1 MNQPYPRPLD
11 GIRVIEMGSVIAAP
25 FCATLLSDLGAEII
39 KIERPDGGDPFRSM
53 SPRVKDVPLWWGVVS
68 RNKTC
73 VTMDLK
79 SPRDRRRFETL
90 ITSADIFIENNRP
103 GVMDRLG
110 LGWSALSALNP
121 RLLMLSISGY
131 GQTGPYA
138 ARPGF
143 GKIAEAMSGQVA
155 LTGQPEEAPLH
166 VGLSLADTA
175 SGLAG
180 FLGLAISMYLRD
192 TTADGAGAY
201 TDVALYES
209 LLRMMECQFAL
220 ADLTGAPSVRTGSN
234 HPYGWGATDAE
245 SPRMSCHRCADGVWI
260 MVLVTGNEPGDVPV
274 AQLIEGKDA
283 SAALAKLAASGIDA
297 ARIHDG
303 DSIAKDAYFLHR
315 ADVLAAT
322 HEKLGELK
330 VPGFMPHGYDTTGLR
345 RFYPPPPGKRDDG
358 S

>member
-1 MNQPYPRPLD
+1 MNEPSPRPLD

-53 SPRVKDVPLWWGVVS
+53 SPQVQGVPLWWGVVS

-110 LGWSALSALNP
+110 LGWSALSKLNT
-121 RLLMLSISGY
+121 RLMMLSISGY

-155 LTGQPEEAPLH
+155 LTGQPEETPLH
-166 VGLSLADTA
+166 VG
-175 SGLAG
+175 
-180 FLGLAISMYLRD
+180 LGLAISMFVRD
-192 TTADGAGAY
+192 TTPDGAGAY

-209 LLRMMECQFAL
+209 LLRMLECQFAL
-220 ADLTGAPSVRTGSN
+220 ADLAGAPGVRTGRN
-234 HPYGWGATDAE
+234 HPYGWGATDE
-245 SPRMSCHRCADGVWI
+245 KSQQMTCHRCADGAWI
-260 MVLVTGNEPGDVPV
+260 IILESGDGQTEVPV
-274 AQLIEGKDA
+274 GNLIDGCDA
-283 SAALAKLAASGIDA
+283 SAALTKLKAAGIEA

-303 DSIAKDAYFLHR
+303 ASIAKDAYFVRR
-315 ADVLAAT
+315 ADVLTEDHAL
-322 HEKLGELK
+322 LGELK
-330 VPGFMPHGYDTTGLR
+330 VPGFMPHGYDTAGLR
-345 RFYPPPPGKRDDG
+345 RFYPPPPGK
-358 S
+358 

>member
-1 MNQPYPRPLD
+1 
-11 GIRVIEMGSVIAAP
+11 
-25 FCATLLSDLGAEII
+25 
-39 KIERPDGGDPFRSM
+39 
-53 SPRVKDVPLWWGVVS
+53 
-68 RNKTC
+68 
-73 VTMDLK
+73 MDLK
-79 SPRDRRRFETL
+79 SPRDRRRFEAL

-155 LTGQPEEAPLH
+155 LTGQPEDAPLH

-180 FLGLAISMYLRD
+180 LLGLAISMFVRD
-192 TTADGAGAY
+192 TSPDGAGAY

-209 LLRMMECQFAL
+209 LLRMLECQFAL
-220 ADLTGAPSVRTGSN
+220 ADLAGAPTVRTGSN
-234 HPYGWGATDAE
+234 YPYGWGASDAQ
-245 SPRMSCHRCADGVWI
+245 SPWMTCHRCADGAWI
-260 MVLVTGNEPGDVPV
+260 MVSVCGDGQGDLSV
-274 AQLIEGKDA
+274 ADLIGENDA
-283 SAALAKLAASGIDA
+283 SAALAKLAAVGIEA

-303 DSIAKDAYFLHR
+303 DSIAKEAYFVR
-315 ADVLAAT
+315 RGDVLAEN

-330 VPGFMPHGYDTTGLR
+330 VPGFMPHGYDTSGLR
-345 RFYPPPPGKRDDG
+345 RFYPPPPGKEEDG
-358 S
+358 T